1 MYYFVLGNGWWLS
14 RELASS
20 GQTTDDDVVGLDLNC
35 TDRDSEVCLCFC
47 FLLKSPV
54 LARTLLSDSCVD
66 V

>member
-20 GQTTDDDVVGLDLNC
+20 GQTTDDVIGLDLNC

-54 LARTLLSDSCVD
+54 LARTLLTDSRVD